1 MFINYMYSLTVIYD
15 VIYTIIM
22 NYNYEHYSSNND
34 KNGVNHNYFIMQSTT
49 NNKYFF
55 LSMFSSV
62 CFI

>member
-15 VIYTIIM
+15 Y
-22 NYNYEHYSSNND
+22 NYDYEHYSSNNKD
-34 KNGVNHNYFIMQSTT
+34 KNGVNHNYFITQSAT